1 MIGKFK
7 HGTEIFEGNVQ
18 DERVI
23 SPGGDVYDVNSLDIL
38 PPSSPSKIICVGLNY
53 IDHAKELDMD
63 IPDEPI
69 IFMKPPSSVTGH
81 GTKIIYPSCSNRV
94 DYEAE
99 LAVIIGKQCHGIHAE
114 SAQSVIEGYTCFNDV
129 TARDIQ
135 QKDGQWTRAKS
146 FDTFSP
152 IGPFISPA
160 DDFDAS
166 AANIKCSINGM
177 SRQNSSTSRL
187 IFDVDF
193 LIEFISSVMTLEK
206 GDVIATGTPP
216 GVGELNCGDCVD
228 VTIEGIG
235 TLSNEVS

>member
-1 MIGKFK
+1 M
-7 HGTEIFEGNVQ
+7 EE
-18 DERVI
+18 ERAI
-23 SPGGDVYDVNSLDIL
+23 SPQGDVYDINSLDIL
-38 PPSSPSKIICVGLNY
+38 PPSSPSKIVCVGLNY

-69 IFMKPPSSVTGH
+69 IFMKPPSSVIGH
-81 GTKIIYPSCSNRV
+81 GAKIIYPSCSNRV

-99 LAVIIGKQCHGIHAE
+99 LAVVIGQQCHSIHAE
-114 SAQSVIEGYTCFNDV
+114 NAQSVIEGYTCFNDV
-129 TARDIQ
+129 TARDLQ
-135 QKDGQWTRAKS
+135 QKDGQWTRAKG

-152 IGPFISPA
+152 LGPLIAPA
-160 DDFDAS
+160 KDFDAT
-166 AANIKCSINGM
+166 AAKIKCNVNGM
-177 SRQNSSTSRL
+177 TRQNSSTSRL

-206 GDVIATGTPP
+206 GDIIATGTPS
-216 GVGELNCGDCVD
+216 GVGELNSGDSVD

>member
-1 MIGKFK
+1 M
-7 HGTEIFEGNVQ
+7 EE
-18 DERVI
+18 ERAI
-23 SPGGDVYDVNSLDIL
+23 SPQGDVYDITSLDIL
-38 PPSSPSKIICVGLNY
+38 PPSSPSKIVCVGLNY

-69 IFMKPPSSVTGH
+69 IFMKPPSSVIGH
-81 GTKIIYPSCSNRV
+81 GAKIIYPSCSNRV

-99 LAVIIGKQCHGIHAE
+99 LAVVIGQQCHSIHAE
-114 SAQSVIEGYTCFNDV
+114 NAQSVIEGYTCFNDV
-129 TARDIQ
+129 TARDLQ
-135 QKDGQWTRAKS
+135 QKDGQWTRAKG

-152 IGPFISPA
+152 LGPLIAPA
-160 DDFDAS
+160 KDFDAT
-166 AANIKCSINGM
+166 AAKIKCNVNGM
-177 SRQNSSTSRL
+177 TRQNSSTSRL

-206 GDVIATGTPP
+206 GDIIATGTPS
-216 GVGELNCGDCVD
+216 GVGELNSGDSVD